1 MFLRRGIL
9 LSTLCFLPLFLASAD
24 APWVSVTVPTVEVEA
39 TQERWRAEG
48 IESLSWFDAVTE
60 VSAFE
65 GLQTVRVVDLK
76 TRLTPDDPRWDPW
89 LLSIAS
95 WFEPQGELTRIWR
108 PAGGEPS
115 PGIPASGPAPAAIT
129 GGTIL
134 FLTLLFAILKVVA
147 WSRLGWPP
155 VRSWRGW
162 AGVVLSLV
170 LMGGGATLLVGAV
183 GGTPHAVSSV
193 SWVQHRWFQEAWPW
207 GARWEDWAPGKA
219 WTFPTYER
227 RAGRLVEGEARL
239 AAGDD
244 AWARAA
250 WESLDPKN
258 AARIFGFVNP

>member
-1 MFLRRGIL
+1 MFLRRSMLI
-9 LSTLCFLPLFLASAD
+9 STLSLLPLFFASAD
-24 APWVSVTVPTVEVEA
+24 APWVSVVVPTAEVEA
-39 TQERWRAEG
+39 TQDRWRAQG

-60 VSAFE
+60 VSNFD
-65 GLQTVRVVDLK
+65 GLQTVRIADLN

-89 LLSIAS
+89 LHSLAS
-95 WFEPQGELTRIWR
+95 WFEPQGEWTRIWR
-108 PAGGEPS
+108 PAGWAPS
-115 PGIPASGPAPAAIT
+115 PGLTTSGPAPAAIT

-134 FLTLLFAILKVVA
+134 FLTLFFVILKVVA
-147 WSRLGWPP
+147 WSRLGWPQ
-155 VRSWRGW
+155 VRTWRGW
-162 AGVVLSLV
+162 AWGALSIV
-170 LMGGGATLLVGAV
+170 LMGGGASLMVGAV
-183 GGTPHAVSSV
+183 GGASPAVSSV
-193 SWVQHRWFQEAWPW
+193 SWVQHRWFQESWPW

-239 AAGDD
+239 AAGDE